1 MPKLNEPSGRSPK
14 SGEDPSDDGSPK
26 PSSLDRLTKFTER
39 ILKVPK
45 SEVAKAEE
53 RNRQQA
59 P

>member
-1 MPKLNEPSGRSPK
+1 MPKLNEPNERSPK
-14 SGEDPSDDGSPK
+14 SGEGPSDDGSPK
-26 PSSLDRLTKFTER
+26 PSSLDHLTKFTER